1 MSSPAHVDRSGEEE
15 LLEVRGDDDIV
26 RARRSTREV
35 AIAAGLRLVDQTKL
49 ITAVSELARNMS
61 RYAGGGFVALA
72 VVNASGRRG
81 VRATFTDQGP
91 GIDDVERAMRNGFT
105 TGNGLGL
112 GLGGAKRLVHEFHLE
127 TEPGQGTKITVI
139 MWG

>member
-1 MSSPAHVDRSGEEE
+1 MSGGTQVDGSGDEE
-15 LLEVRGDDDIV
+15 LLEIRGDDDIV

-61 RYAGGGFVALA
+61 RYAGGGVVGLA
-72 VVNASGRRG
+72 VVNGHGRCG
-81 VRATFTDQGP
+81 VRATFIDEGP

-112 GLGGAKRLVHEFHLE
+112 GLGGAKRLVHEFDLE
-127 TEPGQGTKITVI
+127 TEPGRGTKITVI

>member
-1 MSSPAHVDRSGEEE
+1 MDDRSSVE
-15 LLEVRGDDDIV
+15 LLEVRSDDDIV
-26 RARRSTREV
+26 RARRSAREV

-49 ITAVSELARNMS
+49 ITAVSELARNMC
-61 RYAGGGFVALA
+61 RYAGGGTVALCI
-72 VVNASGRRG
+72 VRDGGRRG
-81 VRATFTDQGP
+81 VEVTFADEGP

-112 GLGGAKRLVHEFHLE
+112 GLGGAKRLVHGFDLQ
-127 TEPGQGTKITVI
+127 TEPGNGTTITVL